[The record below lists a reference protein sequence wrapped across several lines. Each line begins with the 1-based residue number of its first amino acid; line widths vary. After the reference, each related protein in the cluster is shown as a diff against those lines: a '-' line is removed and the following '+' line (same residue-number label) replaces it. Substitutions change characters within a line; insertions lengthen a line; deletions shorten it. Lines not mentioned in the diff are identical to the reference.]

1 MMVSLRYI
9 ELIQEIEMAELV
21 PVLGVLTGI
30 IIPLG
35 VFVWLYLSDKN
46 KNETILEMAKQIDD
60 PEEIKELIRAL
71 NSGDKPQKP
80 IDYRR
85 TGVVTL
91 FVGIGLILFGV
102 FFLGDILIGV
112 GALVTAIGAGQIIA
126 GYLYPRES
134 EEISE
139 AVEDFEKRET

>member
-1 MMVSLRYI
+1 MR
-9 ELIQEIEMAELV
+9 ELV
-21 PVLGVLTGI
+21 PVLGVLTGM

-60 PEEIKELIRAL
+60 PEEIKELIRTL

-112 GALVTAIGAGQIIA
+112 GALVAAIGAGQIIA

-139 AVEDFEKRET
+139 AVEDFEKRES

>member
-1 MMVSLRYI
+1 MG
-9 ELIQEIEMAELV
+9 EIV
-21 PVLGVLTGI
+21 PVLGVLTGM
-30 IIPLG
+30 IIPLS

-60 PEEIKELIRAL
+60 PEEIKELIRTL
-71 NSGDKPQKP
+71 NTGDKPQKP

-91 FVGIGLILFGV
+91 FVGIGLILFGI

-112 GALVTAIGAGQIIA
+112 GALVVAIGAGQIIA

-134 EEISE
+134 EEITE
-139 AVEDFEKRET
+139 AVEDFEERK

>member
-1 MMVSLRYI
+1 MG
-9 ELIQEIEMAELV
+9 ELV

-35 VFVWLYLSDKN
+35 VFVWLYLTDKN

-60 PEEIKELIRAL
+60 PEEIKELIRTL

-91 FVGIGLILFGV
+91 FVGIGLILFGI

-112 GALVTAIGAGQIIA
+112 GALVAAIGAGQIIA

-139 AVEDFEKRET
+139 AVEDFEKRES

>member
-1 MMVSLRYI
+1 MVSLRYI
-9 ELIQEIEMAELV
+9 ELIQEIEMRELV

-139 AVEDFEKRET
+139 AVEDFEKRES

>member
-1 MMVSLRYI
+1 MG
-9 ELIQEIEMAELV
+9 EIV

-60 PEEIKELIRAL
+60 PEEIKELIRTL

-112 GALVTAIGAGQIIA
+112 GALVVAIGAGQIIA

-134 EEISE
+134 EEITE
-139 AVEDFEKRET
+139 AVEDFEERK

>member
-1 MMVSLRYI
+1 MG
-9 ELIQEIEMAELV
+9 ELV
-21 PVLGVLTGI
+21 PVLGVLTGM

-35 VFVWLYLSDKN
+35 VFLWLYLSDKN

-60 PEEIKELIRAL
+60 PKEIKELIRTL

-91 FVGIGLILFGV
+91 FVGIGLILFGI

-112 GALVTAIGAGQIIA
+112 GALVVAIGAGQIIA

-134 EEISE
+134 EEITE
-139 AVEDFEKRET
+139 AVEDFEKRK

>member
-1 MMVSLRYI
+1 MGEV
-9 ELIQEIEMAELV
+9 V

-60 PEEIKELIRAL
+60 PEEIKELIRTL

-91 FVGIGLILFGV
+91 FVGIGLILFGI

-112 GALVTAIGAGQIIA
+112 GALVVAIGAGQIIA

-134 EEISE
+134 EEITE
-139 AVEDFEKRET
+139 AVEDFEERK

>member
-1 MMVSLRYI
+1 MG
-9 ELIQEIEMAELV
+9 EIV

-30 IIPLG
+30 IIPLS

-60 PEEIKELIRAL
+60 PEEIKELIRTL

-91 FVGIGLILFGV
+91 FVGIGLILFGI

-112 GALVTAIGAGQIIA
+112 GALVVAIGAGQIIA

-134 EEISE
+134 EEITE
-139 AVEDFEKRET
+139 AVEDFEERK

>member
-1 MMVSLRYI
+1 MGEV
-9 ELIQEIEMAELV
+9 V

-30 IIPLG
+30 IIPLS

-60 PEEIKELIRAL
+60 PEEIKELIRTL

-102 FFLGDILIGV
+102 FFLGDILKGV
-112 GALVTAIGAGQIIA
+112 GALVAAIGAGQIIA

-134 EEISE
+134 EEITE
-139 AVEDFEKRET
+139 AVEDFEER

>member
-1 MMVSLRYI
+1 MG
-9 ELIQEIEMAELV
+9 EIV
-21 PVLGVLTGI
+21 PVLGVLTGM

-60 PEEIKELIRAL
+60 PEEIKELIRTL

-91 FVGIGLILFGV
+91 FVGIGLILFGI
-102 FFLGDILIGV
+102 FFLGDLLIGV
-112 GALVTAIGAGQIIA
+112 GALVVAIGAGQIIA

-134 EEISE
+134 EEITE
-139 AVEDFEKRET
+139 AVEDFEERK

>member
-1 MMVSLRYI
+1 MMK
-9 ELIQEIEMAELV
+9 EIV
-21 PVLGVLTGI
+21 PVLGVLTGM

-60 PEEIKELIRAL
+60 PEEIKELIRTL

-102 FFLGDILIGV
+102 FFLGDILKGV
-112 GALVTAIGAGQIIA
+112 GALVAAIGGGQIIA

-134 EEISE
+134 EEITE
-139 AVEDFEKRET
+139 AVEDFEERK

>member
-1 MMVSLRYI
+1 MG
-9 ELIQEIEMAELV
+9 EIV
-21 PVLGVLTGI
+21 PILGVLTGI

-35 VFVWLYLSDKN
+35 VFVWLYLTDKN

-60 PEEIKELIRAL
+60 PEEIKELIRTL
-71 NSGDKPQKP
+71 NSGDKPKKP
-80 IDYRR
+80 IDFRR
-85 TGVVTL
+85 SGVVTL

-112 GALVTAIGAGQIIA
+112 GALVAAIGAGQIIA

-134 EEISE
+134 EVISE
-139 AVEDFEKRET
+139 AVEDFEERK

>member
-1 MMVSLRYI
+1 MMK
-9 ELIQEIEMAELV
+9 EIV
-21 PVLGVLTGI
+21 PVLGVLTGM

-60 PEEIKELIRAL
+60 PEEIKELIRTL

-112 GALVTAIGAGQIIA
+112 GALVVAIGAGQIIA

-134 EEISE
+134 EEITE
-139 AVEDFEKRET
+139 AVEDFEERK

>member
-1 MMVSLRYI
+1 
-9 ELIQEIEMAELV
+9 MAEIV

-30 IIPLG
+30 IIPLS

-60 PEEIKELIRAL
+60 PEEIKELIRTL

-91 FVGIGLILFGV
+91 FVGIGLILFGI

-112 GALVTAIGAGQIIA
+112 GALVVAIGAGQIIA

-134 EEISE
+134 EEITE
-139 AVEDFEKRET
+139 AVEDFEERK

>member
-1 MMVSLRYI
+1 MMG
-9 ELIQEIEMAELV
+9 EIV
-21 PVLGVLTGI
+21 PILGILTGI

-35 VFVWLYLSDKN
+35 VFVWLYLTDKN

-60 PEEIKELIRAL
+60 PEEIKELIRTL
-71 NSGDKPQKP
+71 NSGDKPKKP
-80 IDYRR
+80 IDFRR
-85 TGVVTL
+85 SGVVTL

-139 AVEDFEKRET
+139 AVEDFEKR

>member
-1 MMVSLRYI
+1 MMISLRYI

-60 PEEIKELIRAL
+60 PEEIKELIRTL

-91 FVGIGLILFGV
+91 FVGIGLILFGI

-112 GALVTAIGAGQIIA
+112 GALVVAIGAGQIIA

-134 EEISE
+134 EEITE
-139 AVEDFEKRET
+139 AVEDFEERK